1 MNALAVLYAALTTL
15 WLLLR
20 RLTGD
25 RPWWLQLVNEFTPF
39 LLAPTVPLLLLS
51 LLRRSPIGIVAAL
64 IPGSV
69 LALFYR
75 KRFLPRSG
83 ELSDR
88 PGLRIM
94 TLNLLCRPRSIDA
107 TVRAIRESDA
117 DIVMLQEVIPV
128 MGEPL
133 GPDLLD
139 DYPYQAIY
147 PSGRARGTAVLSRLP
162 FEKEQ
167 RFQLS
172 SDGWYGQEIHV
183 NWAGRR
189 VALFNVHLMSPMVR
203 FGRQGWPFN
212 SVPRAMEVRQLID
225 RLPVDDLDVV
235 VAGDFN
241 LTDQSAD
248 YRSIRAYLNDAFE
261 DAGSGFGF
269 TYPAATP
276 HGKKLFERR
285 SPPLVRLDHVFYQGR
300 LRARSARVGPNGDSD
315 HFSVIVELQ
324 ALQDERGARLGGEAM
339 LAQTRASEVS

>member
-1 MNALAVLYAALTTL
+1 
-15 WLLLR
+15 
-20 RLTGD
+20 
-25 RPWWLQLVNEFTPF
+25 
-39 LLAPTVPLLLLS
+39 LLLLS
-51 LLRRSPIGIVAAL
+51 LLRRSPMGIIAAL

-75 KRFLPRSG
+75 KRFLPKLG
-83 ELSDR
+83 ELGDR

-117 DIVMLQEVIPV
+117 DIVMLQEVIPA

-133 GPDLLD
+133 GPELLD

-147 PSGRARGTAVLSRLP
+147 PSTRARGAAVLSRLP

-172 SDGWYGQEIHV
+172 SKGWYGQEIHV
-183 NWAGRR
+183 SWAGRR

-203 FGRQGWPFN
+203 FGRRGWPFN
-212 SVPRAMEVRQLID
+212 SVPRAKEMRRLID
-225 RLPVDDLDVV
+225 LLPVDDLDVV

-241 LTDQSAD
+241 LTDQSPD
-248 YRSIRAYLNDAFE
+248 YRSIRAYLNDAFD

-276 HGKKLFERR
+276 HGKKLYERH

-315 HFSVIVELQ
+315 HFSVIVELE
-324 ALQDERGARLGGEAM
+324 AVADERRERLSGDAM
-339 LAQTRASEVS
+339 LAQGGASQVS